1 MDGLAGYIILVVS
14 DVNHKICLFGS
25 PAQKER
31 DDLKIKD
38 KIVEVNGKDISNF
51 TYVDILKYIRNCID
65 SKKVSLKVK
74 RNKRSGVIACN
85 NIPPGKR
92 AIALAIESEATLR
105 LLRLTKLKL
114 VKAVHI
120 GNIPES
126 VADVIRGPIYITDFP
141 NVNEFQDHT
150 DGIDK
155 ASARTLTEVKS
166 TSQSEFSSTSDI
178 LTSTKD
184 SSKTT
189 RNMASAVM
197 HRGGHA
203 NHYGNGQINMDE
215 SHTEMAVDCPPSY
228 VAAHPPNGGVNTPR
242 LETPPPT
249 PLDSE
254 LMQSQKENVEKDL
267 HAAAIAASSLPQPE
281 MDLTRIHRMRE
292 SMRRKK
298 ELEKRDRKVRQDM
311 TKEDNAEKLRKMKT
325 MTPEEEAAANKK
337 GVFNLGY
344 EDDDTS
350 EAESSIQEP
359 STLNIEGV
367 FAALREISRETND
380 PSISADLKFIQSMM
394 HNDTFQESVDLH
406 NTISKKT
413 VEAKTSC
420 LPVQLNVSPLIDE
433 ADDDLTSSKDST
445 ARELAGILS
454 KHHMRGVIKAHD
466 GVAQFAN
473 IPPPHPSATQPVD
486 AEDNLLLQNAAKYTT
501 KPAKIVRVNKTN
513 IPLGAT
519 VRVEEEEGNVIISR
533 LVVGGAAEKSN
544 ALHEGDEILEVNGQ
558 PMRGKDVNE
567 VGDAISGMTGLLKF
581 LIIPAEGQLNGKP
594 NALNIDMTKEPV
606 MHVRAL
612 FDYDAYDDMY
622 LPCRELGLSF
632 QKGDIL
638 HVMSHDDQDWWQAY
652 REGDQDHLT
661 LPGLIPGQN
670 FQHQLEVIRLNIE
683 KKDEQPEV
691 KKGFMCGRGKR
702 RKKKTKTKRKENML
716 DSVSESG
723 DEIEVYEEM
732 ALYHQPESKKRP
744 IVLIGPANVGRHE
757 LRQRLME
764 NDRDRFSFAIPHTTR
779 PRKDNEVDG
788 QDYHFISMKDFET
801 MISDNEFLEHGS
813 FQKDLYGTTIGAV
826 RKVIDSGKIC
836 VINLHAESL
845 KLLKKTSLMPYI
857 IFIAPP
863 TLERLRQNVSKEG
876 KQIKEDELRNIIEN
890 ARVIETKYAHY
901 FDETIRNTDL
911 SRSYAELLR
920 HINKLDTEPQ
930 WVPAAWLD

>member
-1 MDGLAGYIILVVS
+1 MIWS
-14 DVNHKICLFGS
+14 KTGS
-25 PAQKER
+25 PGRDKK
-31 DDLKIKD
+31 DDLKVEDRI
-38 KIVEVNGKDISNF
+38 IEVNGKDISNF
-51 TYVDILKYIRNCID
+51 TYVDVLKYMRSCID

-74 RNKRSGVIACN
+74 RNKRKGVLSLT

-92 AIALAIESEATLR
+92 AIALAIESEATQR
-105 LLRLTKLKL
+105 LLRLTKLNK
-114 VKAVHI
+114 VKEVHI
-120 GNIPES
+120 GNIPKS
-126 VADVIRGPIYITDFP
+126 VADVLSGPIYITDFP
-141 NVNEFQDHT
+141 CVNDFEDHT
-150 DGIDK
+150 NGIDK
-155 ASARTLTEVKS
+155 TPTGKLTQIQAPHKEGRS
-166 TSQSEFSSTSDI
+166 DSSSTSDI
-178 LTSTKD
+178 LTSK
-184 SSKTT
+184 SISKPDIT
-189 RNMASAVM
+189 MASAVM
-197 HRGGHA
+197 QRGGHT

-215 SHTEMAVDCPPSY
+215 THTEMAVDCPPSY
-228 VAAHPPNGGVNTPR
+228 VAAHPPNGGINTPR

-249 PLDSE
+249 PLNSE
-254 LMQSQKENVEKDL
+254 ILQSQKANTDKDL
-267 HAAAIAASSLPQPE
+267 HAAAVAAATLPQPE

-292 SMRRKK
+292 SMKRKK
-298 ELEKRDRKVRQDM
+298 EIEKRDRRVRQDM

-325 MTPEEEAAANKK
+325 MTPEEEAASNKK

-350 EAESSIQEP
+350 EADSSIEEP

-367 FAALREISRETND
+367 FAALHDISKETND

-406 NTISKKT
+406 NTIAVKT
-413 VEAKTSC
+413 VEAKTSFP
-420 LPVQLNVSPLIDE
+420 PVQLDAVNLFDE
-433 ADDDLTSSKDST
+433 ADEDLTSSKDST
-445 ARELAGILS
+445 SRELAAVLS
-454 KHHMRGVIKAHD
+454 KHHMRGLIEAHD

-473 IPPPHPSATQPVD
+473 IPPPHPSASQQPVD
-486 AEDNLLLQNAAKYTT
+486 AEDKSLLQNAAKYTT
-501 KPAKIVRVNKTN
+501 QPAKIVRVNKTN

-519 VRVEEEEGNVIISR
+519 VRVEEEGNVIISR

-544 ALHEGDEILEVNGQ
+544 SLHEGDEILEVNGQ
-558 PMRGKDVNE
+558 SMRGKDVNE
-567 VGDAISGMTGLLKF
+567 VGDAIGAMTGLLKF
-581 LIIPAEGQLNGKP
+581 LIIPAEGQLNNGQQH
-594 NALNIDMTKEPV
+594 NTLNIDMSKEPV

-661 LPGLIPGQN
+661 LPGLIPGQS
-670 FQHQLEVIRLNIE
+670 FQHQLEVIRLSLE
-683 KKDEQPEV
+683 KKDEEPEV

-702 RKKKTKTKRKENML
+702 KRKKTKTKKKENML

-757 LRQRLME
+757 LRQRLVE
-764 NDRDRFSFAIPHTTR
+764 NDRDRFSFAIPHTSR
-779 PRKDNEVDG
+779 PRNDNEIDG
-788 QDYHFISMKDFET
+788 QDYHFVSLKDFET

-813 FQKDLYGTTIGAV
+813 FQKDLYGTTINAV
-826 RKVIDSGKIC
+826 QKVIDSGKIC

-845 KLLKKTSLMPYI
+845 KRLKTTSLKPYI

-863 TLERLRQNVSKEG
+863 TLDRLRQNVSKEG

-911 SRSYAELLR
+911 SRSYADLLR
-920 HINKLDTEPQ
+920 LINKLDTEPQ